1 MLTRRSF
8 LEVTTAVAAAG
19 DANAQTTTK
28 SKVAGAT
35 PWYRTAV
42 RWGQTNITERDP
54 TRYDIGWWREY
65 WKSTAIQGVIINAGG
80 IVAYYPSKFPLQH
93 RAEFLNGRDLY
104 GELVQAAR
112 QESLAVI
119 ARMDSNRTT
128 EDFFKAHPDWFARK
142 VSGEPYRVG
151 DKYVTCVNSDYY
163 QQYLP
168 SVLIEIIERSH
179 PDGFADNS
187 WAGLSRA
194 SICYCENCARSF
206 QDKHG
211 KPLPR
216 KKDWDDQTYRLWNE
230 WNYDR
235 RIEIWD
241 LNNRT
246 TKGTGGPNCL
256 WLGMNSGSITAE
268 ANSFRDL
275 RRICERSDML
285 LLDHQ
290 SRTESTG
297 FQQNSDAG
305 KLVHEMI
312 GWDKVLPESMALY
325 QVPSFPGE
333 VSFRLSSKPP
343 LEARMW
349 MYEGIAGG
357 IQPWWHH
364 VGAYHEDRRMYHT
377 AQPVFQWHKQNEK
390 YLIDRKP
397 VAKVGL
403 VWSQRNT
410 DYFGR
415 DAARTLVDLPYFGF
429 TEALLRAR
437 IPYVPV
443 HVDDVGK
450 EPGKFAVLI
459 LPNIGVLSDSQCAL
473 VRKHVEGG
481 GSLIA
486 TGATSLFDEWGNT
499 REDFALAD
507 LFGAHAS
514 ELQKQRRPAGDS
526 IHTYLR
532 ISPELRSKV
541 WGPKAGDEP
550 APSGERHPI
559 FKGFDET
566 DILPFGGELAPLKL
580 DSGVTVPLT
589 FIPALPGFPPEV
601 SWMRQPKTDIPGLVL
616 KEKGKANIAYFP
628 AEIDSRYGKDHL
640 PDHANL
646 LANTVR
652 WSGGDDSRVL
662 DVRGPGLL
670 DCHLYS
676 QRDCFVLHI
685 INLSNEAA
693 WKAPVEE
700 LIPVGPL
707 NVSVKL
713 AGGVRGHSAQ
723 SLVSRLQIS
732 ATASDGWTRFEVP
745 SVRDHEVIVIR

>member
-1 MLTRRSF
+1 MLTRRIF
-8 LEVTTAVAAAG
+8 LELSTTAAAAG
-19 DANAQTTTK
+19 AANVENSA
-28 SKVAGAT
+28 
-35 PWYRTAV
+35 PWYRTAI

-65 WKSTAIQGVIINAGG
+65 WKRTAIQGVIINAGG

-93 RAEFLNGRDLY
+93 RAQFLNGRDLY
-104 GELVQAAR
+104 GELVHAAR
-112 QESLAVI
+112 EEGLAVV
-119 ARMDSNRTT
+119 ARMDSNRTA
-128 EDFFKAHPDWFARK
+128 EDFFKAHPDWFARHE
-142 VSGEPYRVG
+142 SGEPYRAD
-151 DKYVTCVNSDYY
+151 DKYVTCVNSNYY

-168 SVLIEIIERSH
+168 SVLTEIIERSH

-187 WAGLSRA
+187 WAGLARA
-194 SICYCENCARSF
+194 SICYCENCAKKF

-246 TKGTGGPNCL
+246 TKGTGGPNCI
-256 WLGMNSGSITAE
+256 WMGMNSGSITAE

-275 RRICERSDML
+275 RRICQRSDML

-305 KLVHEMI
+305 KLVHEML
-312 GWDKVLPESMALY
+312 GWEKVLPESMALY
-325 QVPSFPGE
+325 QAPSFSGE

-343 LEARMW
+343 LEARLW
-349 MYEGIAGG
+349 MLEGIAGG

-364 VGAYHEDRRMYHT
+364 VGAYHEDRRMYNT
-377 AQPVFQWHKQNEK
+377 AQPVFQWHKTNER
-390 YLIDRKP
+390 YLMNRTP
-397 VAKVGL
+397 VAKVGV

-415 DAARTLVDLPYFGF
+415 DDARTLVDLPYFGF
-429 TEALLRAR
+429 TEALLGAR
-437 IPYVPV
+437 IPYLPV
-443 HVDDVGK
+443 HADDVAK
-450 EPGKFAVLI
+450 EPGKFAALI
-459 LPNIGVLSDSQCAL
+459 LPNMGVLSDSQCAL
-473 VRKHVEGG
+473 VRKHVESG

-486 TGATSLFDEWGNT
+486 SGPTSLFDEWGNT
-499 REDFALAD
+499 RDDFALAD

-514 ELQKQRRPAGDS
+514 PLLKRRRPAGNS

-532 ISPELRSKV
+532 LTPELRGKV

-550 APSGERHPI
+550 APSGQRHPVLR
-559 FKGFDET
+559 GFDET
-566 DILPFGGELAPLKL
+566 DILPFGGQLEPLKV
-580 DSGVTVPLT
+580 DSDVTVPLT
-589 FIPALPGFPPEV
+589 FIPAFPGFPPEV
-601 SWMRQPKTDIPGLVL
+601 SWMREPTTTIPGLIL
-616 KEKGKANIAYFP
+616 KEKGVAKIAYFP

-652 WSGGDDSRVL
+652 WAAGESKVL
-662 DVRGPGLL
+662 DIEGPGLL
-670 DCHLYS
+670 DCQLYS
-676 QRDCFVLHI
+676 QRDCLILHVL
-685 INLSNEAA
+685 NLSNEAT

-700 LIPVGPL
+700 LIPIGPL
-707 NVSVKL
+707 KISVRL
-713 AGGVRGHSAQ
+713 PQGMPGRSAH
-723 SLVSRLQIS
+723 SLVSQGKI
-732 ATASDGWTRFEVP
+732 TAAASNGWIRFEIP

>member
-1 MLTRRSF
+1 MLTRRTF
-8 LEVTTAVAAAG
+8 LELSAAGAAAAAAAKG
-19 DANAQTTTK
+19 Q
-28 SKVAGAT
+28 SGA

-65 WKSTAIQGVIINAGG
+65 WKQTAIQGVIINAGG

-104 GELVQAAR
+104 GEIVQAAR
-112 QESLAVI
+112 KDGLAVI
-119 ARMDSNRTT
+119 ARMDSNRTS
-128 EDFFKAHPDWFARK
+128 EDFFEAHPDWFARHE
-142 VSGEPYRVG
+142 SGEPYRAD

-168 SVLIEIIERSH
+168 SVLTEIIERSH

-187 WAGLSRA
+187 WAGLARA
-194 SICYCENCARSF
+194 NICFCENCAKKF

-246 TKGTGGPNCL
+246 TKAAGGPNCI

-275 RRICERSDML
+275 RRICQRSDML

-297 FQQNSDAG
+297 FQQNGDAG

-325 QVPSFPGE
+325 QAPSFPGE

-349 MYEGIAGG
+349 MLEGIAGG

-364 VGAYHEDRRMYHT
+364 VGAYHDDRRMYHT
-377 AQPVFQWHKQNEK
+377 AQPVFQWHKAHER
-390 YLIDRKP
+390 YLMNRTP
-397 VAKVGL
+397 VAKVGV

-415 DAARTLVDLPYFGF
+415 DAARALVDLPYFGF
-429 TEALLRAR
+429 TEALMRAR
-437 IPYVPV
+437 IPYLPV
-443 HVDDVGK
+443 HVDDIGK
-450 EPGKFAVLI
+450 EGGKFSVLI
-459 LPNIGVLSDSQCAL
+459 LPNIGVMSDSQCAL

-499 REDFALAD
+499 RDDFAMAD
-507 LFGAHAS
+507 LFGAHAP
-514 ELQKQRRPAGDS
+514 ELLKRRKPAGNS

-532 ISPELRSKV
+532 LTPELRGKV

-550 APSGERHPI
+550 PATGKRHPVLS
-559 FKGFDET
+559 GFDET
-566 DILPFGGELAPLKL
+566 DIVPFGGELGSLKL
-580 DSGVTVPLT
+580 DNGVTVPLT
-589 FIPALPGFPPEV
+589 FIPSFPGFPPEV
-601 SWMRQPKTDIPGLVL
+601 SWIRQPKTDVPGLVL
-616 KEKGKANIAYFP
+616 NEKGASKIAYFP
-628 AEIDSRYGKDHL
+628 ADIDSRYGKDHL
-640 PDHANL
+640 PDHADL

-652 WSGGDDSRVL
+652 W
-662 DVRGPGLL
+662 
-670 DCHLYS
+670 
-676 QRDCFVLHI
+676 
-685 INLSNEAA
+685 AA
-693 WKAPVEE
+693 GA
-700 LIPVGPL
+700 
-707 NVSVKL
+707 
-713 AGGVRGHSAQ
+713 
-723 SLVSRLQIS
+723 
-732 ATASDGWTRFEVP
+732 
-745 SVRDHEVIVIR
+745 